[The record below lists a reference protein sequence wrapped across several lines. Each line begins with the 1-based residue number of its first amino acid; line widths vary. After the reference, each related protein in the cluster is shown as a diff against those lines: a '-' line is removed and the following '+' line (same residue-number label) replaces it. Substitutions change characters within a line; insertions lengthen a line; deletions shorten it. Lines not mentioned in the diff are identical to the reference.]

1 MTIIMNN
8 NAEYGIYVLDIF
20 PSFINAYRFYIS
32 SSIYF
37 TYYYV
42 IKINKYFTYYYVKHI
57 N

>member
-42 IKINKYFTYYYVKHI
+42 IKNK
-57 N
+57 